1 MHGVFS
7 KSKEVGAAPAVGTAE
22 VFYGP
27 AGDFGEGVGQ
37 FVFQVFSGTDG
48 DGAYE
53 AAGASQVVHVPVP
66 SFPKSS
72 VVSYALVQ
80 IFSGRSYINV
90 EAFWKIDISQ
100 TSYGNRFVFLQ
111 LENDHVIT
119 GISHFFVQRFL

>member
-27 AGDFGEGVGQ
+27 AGDLGKGMGQ
-37 FVFQVFSGTDG
+37 FMLQVFFSTDG
-48 DGAYE
+48 DGAHE
-53 AAGASQVVHVPVP
+53 AAGASQVIHMPVP

-90 EAFWKIDISQ
+90 EALGEMPEII
-100 TSYGNRFVFLQ
+100 
-111 LENDHVIT
+111 
-119 GISHFFVQRFL
+119 